1 MVTGLMHMNQHDP
14 LHESYGSKKT
24 PGVNWGHRGQ
34 NIVFTQ
40 NVLTPPIYSV
50 YSYNLC
56 KFFSLRPSTIVM
68 GSEFNLGSR
77 GVTEAQI
84 MILHNAH
91 KFYLS
96 FFRV

>member
-1 MVTGLMHMNQHDP
+1 MHIDQLDT
-14 LHESYGSKKT
+14 LYKSYGSKNL
-24 PGVNWGHRGQ
+24 PGVIWGHRGQ

-40 NVLTPPIYSV
+40 NVLTSPIYSA

-68 GSEFNLGSR
+68 GSEINLGSH
-77 GVTEAQI
+77 GVTGAQI

-96 FFRV
+96 LFRM